1 MPRLSAL
8 GYPLRPNHMYLY
20 AYHARRRYL
29 GTTRTSDSSLP
40 PTMDGALIYSHRGS
54 GDRSR
59 HGSTTRTPPRP
70 SLLFRRHIFHRLP
83 SRLVLTPLVSSLRD
97 I

>member
-1 MPRLSAL
+1 
-8 GYPLRPNHMYLY
+8 
-20 AYHARRRYL
+20 
-29 GTTRTSDSSLP
+29 
-40 PTMDGALIYSHRGS
+40 MDGALIYSHRGS

-83 SRLVLTPLVSSLRD
+83 SRLVLTPLLSSLRD

>member
-1 MPRLSAL
+1 MHTMLVGGTL
-8 GYPLRPNHMYLY
+8 GPATRRTPL
-20 AYHARRRYL
+20 
-29 GTTRTSDSSLP
+29 LP
-40 PTMDGALIYSHRGS
+40 PPMDGALIYSHRGS

-70 SLLFRRHIFHRLP
+70 SLLFHRHIFHRLP
-83 SRLVLTPLVSSLRD
+83 SRLVLTPLLSSLRD